1 MSGLLPNS
9 SFGRLIYLHV
19 EVRIA
24 RKPASIEVFVSSF
37 SRFLKSIKKQMI
49 IRTFTVTQE

>member
-19 EVRIA
+19 EVQIA